1 MTEEKRGGEGG
12 REERRGEREEETTI
26 RRRKEK
32 SGLKFEVLK
41 RGIKDGLRG
50 CCDSVLSQEDLEVNE
65 NSRNGWSP
73 LSPLLY
79 TASVY

>member
-12 REERRGEREEETTI
+12 REERRGEREEEATI

-32 SGLKFEVLK
+32 SGLEIEVLK

-73 LSPLLY
+73 LSPLLH
-79 TASVY
+79 TASIY